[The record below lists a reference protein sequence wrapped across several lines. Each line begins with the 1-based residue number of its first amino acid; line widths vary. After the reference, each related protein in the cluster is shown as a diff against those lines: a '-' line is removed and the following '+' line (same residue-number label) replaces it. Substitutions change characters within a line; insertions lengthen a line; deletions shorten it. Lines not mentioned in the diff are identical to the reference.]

1 MVLATEERVEL
12 LVTLEAVV
20 NIFVLHPFILTAERR
35 AEDLANLLVHKSNLN
50 IVRIVMR
57 VGDQTHREKSN
68 VFGGKGRPVG

>member
-20 NIFVLHPFILTAERR
+20 NILVLHPFILTAERR